1 MMGYEAV
8 MLGFLLAVAGTKLA
22 REDDAQLIA
31 RVADRDSAALRKLY
45 DRFSG
50 RALAVAMRIL
60 GAPAEAE
67 EVVQDAFVE
76 VWRRAAQYD
85 ASRGGAAT
93 WITAIARN
101 RAIDRLR
108 TRGAQ
113 ARAAEGAEKEA
124 QAVGTVASS
133 TPLEDVEQV
142 QARTRIQDALKTLPP
157 EQRLVIE
164 LAYFEGL
171 SQSEIAAKTGDP
183 LGTVKGRV
191 RSAMEKLAAL
201 LHGREPRGGL

>member
-1 MMGYEAV
+1 MGYETV
-8 MLGFLLAVAGTKLA
+8 MLGFLLAIAGGKLA
-22 REDDAQLIA
+22 REDDADLIS
-31 RVADRDSAALRKLY
+31 RVAARDAGALRKLY
-45 DRFSG
+45 DRFAS
-50 RALAVAMRIL
+50 RVMAVAVRVL
-60 GAPAEAE
+60 GSPAEAE

-76 VWRRAAQYD
+76 VWRRAEQFD
-85 ASRGGAAT
+85 ASRGAAST
-93 WITAIARN
+93 WITSIARN
-101 RAIDRLR
+101 RAIDRVR

-113 ARAAEGAEKEA
+113 ARASEGAEHEA
-124 QAVGTVASS
+124 QAQPARP

-142 QARTRIQDALKTLPP
+142 QARTRIEEALKTLPA

-201 LHGREPRGGL
+201 LAGREPRGGL

>member
-1 MMGYEAV
+1 MLYEPV

-31 RVADRDSAALRKLY
+31 RVADRDAAALRKLY
-45 DRFSG
+45 DRFAG

-76 VWRRAAQYD
+76 VWRRAGQYD

-124 QAVGTVASS
+124 QAAGTTAAS

-142 QARTRIQDALKTLPP
+142 QARARIQDALKSLPP